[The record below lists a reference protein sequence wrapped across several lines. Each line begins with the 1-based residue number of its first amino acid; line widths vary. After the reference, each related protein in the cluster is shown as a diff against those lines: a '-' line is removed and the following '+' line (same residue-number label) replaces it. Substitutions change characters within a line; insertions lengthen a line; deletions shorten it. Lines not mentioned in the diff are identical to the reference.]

1 MTISSYTTVL
11 IGALIL
17 GSFTKTDVSEQLQRQ
32 QFSFTIKGT
41 IQGKNVVKNAI
52 IYDRNHKTIER
63 VPIKDRSFQFTGTYS
78 ENNAEMTPAYYVLC
92 SNQDSLESGDE
103 GISRLVY
110 LDPEVEV
117 KFHSETLKYEIKGG
131 PMNQLANVFLERKA
145 YFQKE
150 YDSLIKVIQQQ
161 ATKSPTGFSNAKIKE
176 LQAYYQFRSF
186 NQTDSTYISMI
197 KANPGSPVSFDY
209 FQSLL
214 TISSISIK
222 EARHIF
228 EGLDSNIRTSNAGKK
243 VDKKIKEEEKI
254 SFVKYKYPPKLPL
267 NANMYNFTVPDT
279 KENLVRSKDVITRH
293 KYTLIEFWS
302 TYCIPCISEM
312 PNLIEAKKTYKEKGF
327 EVLMVSL
334 DRQDD
339 LGRWKGVVA
348 ALKMDDSFVN
358 TNDEGKRLA
367 TSLNIKQIPVNY
379 LVDSNGKIIAH
390 NLRGSALEKKLAELL
405 N

>member
-11 IGALIL
+11 IGALIV
-17 GSFTKTDVSEQLQRQ
+17 GSLIKPEVSEQLQKQ
-32 QFSFTIKGT
+32 QFNFTILGT
-41 IQGKNVVKNAI
+41 IEGKNVVKNAI
-52 IYDRNHKTIER
+52 IYDQNRKTIGK
-63 VPIKDRSFQFTGTYS
+63 VPIKDGCFKFTGMYPES
-78 ENNAEMTPAYYVLC
+78 NAEMTPAYYVLC

-103 GISRLVY
+103 GISKLVY

-117 KFHSETLKYEIKGG
+117 KFHSGTLKYEIKGG
-131 PMNQLANVFLERKA
+131 AMNGLANAFQEQKT

-150 YDSLIKVIQQQ
+150 YDSLVKVIQQQ
-161 ATKSPTGFSNAKIKE
+161 ATQSVEGLSPAKIEE
-176 LQAYYQFRSF
+176 LQTYYKFRNFSR
-186 NQTDSTYISMI
+186 TDSAYLSMI
-197 KANPGSPVSFDY
+197 KANPGSPVSLDHFRG
-209 FQSLL
+209 LV
-214 TISSISIK
+214 TTSSVSIK
-222 EARHIF
+222 DARRIF
-228 EGLDSNIRTSNAGKK
+228 EGLDSNIRASNTGKK
-243 VDKKIKEEEKI
+243 TDEKIKKEEKI

-302 TYCIPCISEM
+302 TYCVPCISDM
-312 PNLIEAKKTYKEKGF
+312 PNLIEAKKMYKEKGF
-327 EVLMVSL
+327 EVMTISL

-339 LGRWKGVVA
+339 LGRWKGMVA
-348 ALKMDDSFVN
+348 ALKMDSFVN
-358 TNDEGKRLA
+358 TNDEGKRLG

>member
-11 IGALIL
+11 IGALIVGGL
-17 GSFTKTDVSEQLQRQ
+17 IKPEVSEQLQKQ
-32 QFSFTIKGT
+32 QFSFTILGT

-52 IYDRNHKTIER
+52 IYDRNRKTIR
-63 VPIKDRSFQFTGTYS
+63 KVPIKDGCFKFTGMYPES
-78 ENNAEMTPAYYVLC
+78 NVEMTPAYYVLC

-110 LDPEVEV
+110 VDPEVKV
-117 KFHSETLKYEIKGG
+117 RFHSGTLKYEINGG
-131 PMNQLANVFLERKA
+131 AMNQLANAFLERKT
-145 YFQKE
+145 YFRKE
-150 YDSLIKVIQQQ
+150 YDSLVKVIQQQ
-161 ATKSPTGFSNAKIKE
+161 ATESLEGLSTAKIEE
-176 LQAYYQFRSF
+176 LQTYYLFRSF
-186 NQTDSTYISMI
+186 NRTDSAYLSMI
-197 KANPGSPVSFDY
+197 KANPGSPVSLDHFR
-209 FQSLL
+209 SLVA
-214 TISSISIK
+214 SSSVSIK

-228 EGLDSNIRTSNAGKK
+228 EGLDSNIRASNAGKK
-243 VDKKIKEEEKI
+243 TDKKIKEEEKI
-254 SFVKYKYPPKLPL
+254 SFVKYKFPPKLPL

-279 KENLVRSKDVITRH
+279 KESLVRSKDVITRH

-302 TYCIPCISEM
+302 TYCVPCISEM
-312 PNLIEAKKTYKEKGF
+312 PNLIEAKKMYKEKGF
-327 EVLMVSL
+327 EVMTVSL

-339 LGRWKGVVA
+339 LGRWKGMVA
-348 ALKMDDSFVN
+348 ALKMDSFVN
-358 TNDEGKRLA
+358 TNDKGKRLA